1 MIYQDIPIFFI
12 ERNTL
17 CLETSI
23 VEEVGEGV
31 RGGWGEGCCG
41 RWYGCWGEGGG
52 RVSRFEAVFLK
63 KKGTKFL
70 YWEIF
75 RFHYFEIFQNVILVL
90 I

>member
-1 MIYQDIPIFFI
+1 MG
-12 ERNTL
+12 
-17 CLETSI
+17 
-23 VEEVGEGV
+23 VGERVVVGDGMV
-31 RGGWGEGCCG
+31 AGE
-41 RWYGCWGEGGG
+41 RGG

-75 RFHYFEIFQNVILVL
+75 RFHYFGIFQNVILVL